1 MLLATLAFAISGCAT
16 TVGLGQLAL
25 REGRYV
31 EAASNF
37 ESALKEHPELLD
49 AVVGL
54 GIARYA
60 QGDYDEAVAHL
71 NRAVVQNPKRAD
83 AQLYLGLSYLE
94 RGDDGPSA
102 EHLRAFRHLTHSARV
117 SRQLDDALMLIRP
130 EHPLSPQSRHYVAT
144 SLESAMKCEQEL
156 RDARSAYATW
166 PYQDGDDLLVARW
179 TW

>member
-37 ESALKEHPELLD
+37 ESALEEHPELLD

-83 AQLYLGLSYLE
+83 AQLYLGLSYLQ

-102 EHLRAFRHLTHSARV
+102 EHLRAFRHLTHSAGV

-130 EHPLSPQSRHYVAT
+130 KHPLSPQSRHYVAT

-166 PYQDGDDLLVARW
+166 PYQDGDDLFVARW